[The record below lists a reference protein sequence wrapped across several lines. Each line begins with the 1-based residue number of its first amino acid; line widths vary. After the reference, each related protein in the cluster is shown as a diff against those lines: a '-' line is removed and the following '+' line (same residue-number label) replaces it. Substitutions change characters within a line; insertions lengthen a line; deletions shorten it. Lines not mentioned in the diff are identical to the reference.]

1 MSKPLSLYDL
11 AVFLWLHVNYVF
23 IFSQIQIYIY
33 LCFKMISGYQATDYT
48 CSQSCA
54 INSEKT
60 AGIVVSNLVW
70 FGKGTM
76 VKK

>member
-1 MSKPLSLYDL
+1 
-11 AVFLWLHVNYVF
+11 
-23 IFSQIQIYIY
+23 
-33 LCFKMISGYQATDYT
+33 MISGYQATDYT